1 MVMFY
6 PTAAIVTTME
16 LIYQAQTA
24 AEGTDNSLDLALSA
38 TQACAVFALAA
49 AAILTRRLPA
59 PEPKGYT
66 VCFTRKAVNQPC
78 GNSQARRPT
87 ALTGGLSPPDA
98 ADQRRRGRRE
108 RGGTQGRPSQ
118 GGR

>member
-38 TQACAVFALAA
+38 TQACAVFVLAA
-49 AAILTRRLPA
+49 AAFLTRRLPA

-66 VCFTRKAVNQPC
+66 VCFTRNAVNQPC
-78 GNSQARRPT
+78 GNSPSAPTNGTYLWAEPTRHCRSTTTRTSRTGRHPKQA
-87 ALTGGLSPPDA
+87 
-98 ADQRRRGRRE
+98 
-108 RGGTQGRPSQ
+108 
-118 GGR
+118 